1 MEFLVGVVIIVLLA
15 AAWARIF
22 KRLGWSKWWGLTV
35 LVPPVIYLVSVVMF
49 FQQWPIERRVK
60 ELEEELA
67 RLGAR

>member
-1 MEFLVGVVIIVLLA
+1 MQFYFGLVLFVLLA

-22 KRLGWSKWWGLTV
+22 KRLGWSKWWGLAV
-35 LVPPVIYLVSVVMF
+35 LLPPVIYIVSVVML

-60 ELEEELA
+60 ELEEELE